1 MDARAQRPYP
11 ETRLLAVTHLLRACR
26 DRPCGRSASGSCLLL
41 TQSGHWPSTQRSVAR
56 SNRDVRFA
64 PESGRCRVAVGCPRR
79 AKSRYRTK
87 SPYSLRRHYDG
98 DGMRHRSADFDDE
111 WRDKLVEFHALADAL
126 TKQHPKRIFLSR
138 KIPFELLALISCN
151 YWKWPPTG
159 HQSKQ
164 INLATES
171 PH

>member
-1 MDARAQRPYP
+1 M
-11 ETRLLAVTHLLRACR
+11 
-26 DRPCGRSASGSCLLL
+26 SAL
-41 TQSGHWPSTQRSVAR
+41 PPKADVAGWQL
-56 SNRDVRFA
+56 DVREGPRADIA
-64 PESGRCRVAVGCPRR
+64 PNVRIHF
-79 AKSRYRTK
+79 
-87 SPYSLRRHYDG
+87 RRHYDG
-98 DGMRHRSADFDDE
+98 DDMRHRSADFDDE